1 MNRTED
7 TAVTSVRD
15 RSALSVG
22 SARSRRRYSAEEKK
36 AILAEASAPGAT
48 VTEVSRR
55 HDITRGLIHNWRR
68 EEAGSLLGATVR
80 FAPVTVAQ
88 STPKALEAPAKTE
101 TGGRFAEQSP
111 GQI

>member
-1 MNRTED
+1 M
-7 TAVTSVRD
+7 
-15 RSALSVG
+15 
-22 SARSRRRYSAEEKK
+22 
-36 AILAEASAPGAT
+36 
-48 VTEVSRR
+48 TEVSRR

-111 GQI
+111 GQIEIELPGGVRVRVEGIVDEEGLKRVLRALRR